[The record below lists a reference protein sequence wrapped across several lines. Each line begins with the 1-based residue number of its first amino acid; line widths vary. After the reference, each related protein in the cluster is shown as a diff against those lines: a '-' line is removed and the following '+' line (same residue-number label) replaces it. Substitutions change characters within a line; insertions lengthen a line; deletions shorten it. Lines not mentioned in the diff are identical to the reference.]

1 MHPMKNFLSLSKG
14 RGSKNIPSQIW
25 LMFILDGEIGML
37 SNSFASSHEI
47 SFKKLIAMIAMIAA
61 RKEVF
66 TTKQMEIKLNNL

>member
-1 MHPMKNFLSLSKG
+1 MHPMKNLLSLSKG

-47 SFKKLIAMIAMIAA
+47 SFKKLIAMIAA

>member
-1 MHPMKNFLSLSKG
+1 MHPMKNLLSLSKG
-14 RGSKNIPSQIW
+14 RGSKKIPSQIW
-25 LMFILDGEIGML
+25 LMFILDGEVGML

-47 SFKKLIAMIAMIAA
+47 SFKKLIAMIAT